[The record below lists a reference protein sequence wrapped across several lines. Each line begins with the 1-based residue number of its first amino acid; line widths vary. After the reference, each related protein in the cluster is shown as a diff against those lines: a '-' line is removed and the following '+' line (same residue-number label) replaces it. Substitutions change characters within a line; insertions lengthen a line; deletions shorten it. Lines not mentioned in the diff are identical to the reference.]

1 MNRKADKKLLRA
13 VLQPRKQGA
22 LEHIGDACSDG
33 ADPNSEVPECSTPG
47 GHVPAGRTLLTHS
60 IHEGASNAVK
70 KLLECGANPSLADQ
84 NGWTPWMAS
93 TLVDGSKRDR
103 IQESLIEAGA
113 DTSGEQIGELARA
126 IANGDVDQA
135 ASLIES
141 EHDLQV
147 LSTYRV
153 DLLGHQIRHGNP
165 PMLALLLEHG
175 MTPNSTNLLN
185 AVRGRNLDAVDL
197 LLRHGMRPERPE
209 DNQTP
214 LMTAAAM
221 GDIRIVQRLVESGAD
236 VNRYADDD
244 IEWTASFYARHAG
257 KNDVADWIAARMD
270 TATRGQQKALAD
282 AREPKYLPL
291 YAQATSGEG
300 CSTDDIVAVLKQW
313 DLRYGLTIENAG
325 RDSLHLGFSTPP
337 EDPEHFFGELVN
349 ICPDA
354 MSDKPALLKQLSK
367 EMKLFLSWD

>member
-1 MNRKADKKLLRA
+1 MNRKADKKLLHA

-22 LEHIGDACSDG
+22 LEDIGDACDGG
-33 ADPNSEVPECSTPG
+33 ADPNAEVPECSTPG

-60 IHEGASNAVK
+60 IHEGASNAVR
-70 KLLECGANPSLADQ
+70 KLLACGANPSLADQ

-93 TLVDGSKRDR
+93 TLVDGSKRHR
-103 IQESLIEAGA
+103 IQQSLTEAGA
-113 DTSGEQIGELARA
+113 DTRGENIGELARA

-141 EHDLQV
+141 DQDLQV

-153 DLLGHQIRHGNP
+153 DLLGHQIRNNNP

-175 MTPNSTNLLN
+175 MTPDSSNLLN

-197 LLRHGMRPERPE
+197 LLRHGMRPERP
-209 DNQTP
+209 DDDQTP

-221 GDIRIVQRLVESGAD
+221 GEMLIVQRLVESGAD

-244 IEWTASFYARHAG
+244 IEWTATFYARQAG
-257 KNDVADWIAARMD
+257 KNDVADWLAARMD
-270 TATRGQQKALAD
+270 TATRGQQQALAD

-300 CSTDDIVAVLKQW
+300 CSTDDIVAVLKIW
-313 DLRYGLTIENAG
+313 DQRYGLSIEHAG
-325 RDSLHLGFSTPP
+325 RDSVRVRFSAAP
-337 EDPEHFFGELVN
+337 EDTETFLEQLTA

-354 MSDKPALLKQLSK
+354 MSDKPALLKGLSQD
-367 EMKLFLSWD
+367 MTLFLWWD